1 MAKSGRADAVVAA
14 DSAAEIIA
22 RLGGRLGDITRSL
35 QQHVLTEV
43 SEFRD
48 DTQLAQLLK
57 DSVEQ
62 NVDTVFTAIRH
73 GIPIE
78 NVEPP
83 TAALEHARRL
93 AQRGV
98 SANALIRSY
107 RLGQQKLLNIVL
119 DEVRATDLDPRR
131 SLDVFQQITTT
142 TFSYID
148 WISQQVIAAYQ
159 AEHDRWLETQNTTRT
174 VRIRELLDAEVVDAD
189 AVSTEIGYPLRRV
202 HLAVVASYPQT
213 HHGDELVRME
223 RFVRELAE
231 CLESKGHPLFIAADR
246 LTGWG
251 WIPLA
256 AETAPGA
263 VECVRRLATTYQQP
277 PSLAVGDPL
286 PGVDG
291 FRRSHRQALGAH
303 AVAIAAGPDA
313 QQIVTNDDP
322 GLSAAALLGEN
333 EGIACRHF
341 LRRALD
347 QLIDIAVQHI
357 ELECLIE
364 EFARRIVVFHSELG
378 ARDAVIL
385 GGKIEHRQRQI
396 VRAGLLDVENG
407 EGQLFLRCI
416 RTGYGAGF
424 GFRALRRSSRSRRY
438 RRLRRRRVFSA
449 RGPHS

>member
-1 MAKSGRADAVVAA
+1 VAKSGRADAVVAA

-213 HHGDELVRME
+213 HHGDELVRMQ

-333 EGIACRHF
+333 VQAARAWVGEVLGPLASATESDERLRETLRVFLQTGSSYKAAAAELHLHF
-341 LRRALD
+341 NSVRYRVQRAEQRRGRPITTD
-347 QLIDIAVQHI
+347 
-357 ELECLIE
+357 
-364 EFARRIVVFHSELG
+364 R
-378 ARDAVIL
+378 
-385 GGKIEHRQRQI
+385 
-396 VRAGLLDVENG
+396 LDVEIALLLCNW
-407 EGQLFLRCI
+407 FHTAVLR
-416 RTGYGAGF
+416 
-424 GFRALRRSSRSRRY
+424 
-438 RRLRRRRVFSA
+438 
-449 RGPHS
+449 

>member
-313 QQIVTNDDP
+313 QQIVTNDDS

-333 EGIACRHF
+333 VQAARAWVGEVLGPLASATESDERLRETLRVFLQTGSSYKAAAAELHLHF
-341 LRRALD
+341 NSVRYRVQRAEQRRGRPITTD
-347 QLIDIAVQHI
+347 
-357 ELECLIE
+357 
-364 EFARRIVVFHSELG
+364 R
-378 ARDAVIL
+378 
-385 GGKIEHRQRQI
+385 
-396 VRAGLLDVENG
+396 LDVEIALLLCNW
-407 EGQLFLRCI
+407 FHTAVLR
-416 RTGYGAGF
+416 
-424 GFRALRRSSRSRRY
+424 
-438 RRLRRRRVFSA
+438 
-449 RGPHS
+449 

>member
-1 MAKSGRADAVVAA
+1 MAKSSRADAVVAA

-213 HHGDELVRME
+213 HHGDELVRMQ

-313 QQIVTNDDP
+313 QQIVTNDDS
-322 GLSAAALLGEN
+322 GLSAAALLGGNVQAARAWVGEVLGPLASAT
-333 EGIACRHF
+333 ESDERLRETLRVFLQTGSSYKAAAAELHLHF
-341 LRRALD
+341 NSVRYRVQRAEQRRGRPITTD
-347 QLIDIAVQHI
+347 
-357 ELECLIE
+357 
-364 EFARRIVVFHSELG
+364 R
-378 ARDAVIL
+378 
-385 GGKIEHRQRQI
+385 
-396 VRAGLLDVENG
+396 LDVEIALLLCNW
-407 EGQLFLRCI
+407 FHTAVLR
-416 RTGYGAGF
+416 
-424 GFRALRRSSRSRRY
+424 
-438 RRLRRRRVFSA
+438 
-449 RGPHS
+449 

>member
-1 MAKSGRADAVVAA
+1 VAKSGRADAVVAA

-213 HHGDELVRME
+213 HHGDELVRMQ

-313 QQIVTNDDP
+313 QQIVTNDDS
-322 GLSAAALLGEN
+322 GLSAAALLGGNVQAARAWVGEVLGPLASAT
-333 EGIACRHF
+333 ESDERLRETLRVFLQTGSSYKAAAAELHLHF
-341 LRRALD
+341 NSVRYRVQRAEQRRGRPITTD
-347 QLIDIAVQHI
+347 
-357 ELECLIE
+357 
-364 EFARRIVVFHSELG
+364 R
-378 ARDAVIL
+378 
-385 GGKIEHRQRQI
+385 
-396 VRAGLLDVENG
+396 LDVEIALLLCNW
-407 EGQLFLRCI
+407 FHTAVLR
-416 RTGYGAGF
+416 
-424 GFRALRRSSRSRRY
+424 
-438 RRLRRRRVFSA
+438 
-449 RGPHS
+449 

>member
-1 MAKSGRADAVVAA
+1 VAKSSRAVVA

-22 RLGGRLGDITRSL
+22 RLGGRLGDITGSL

-73 GIPIE
+73 HIPIE

-159 AEHDRWLETQNTTRT
+159 AEHDRWLETQNTTRA

-256 AETAPGA
+256 ADTAPGA
-263 VECVRRLATTYQQP
+263 VECVRRLAKAYQQP

-303 AVAIAAGPDA
+303 AVAVAAGPDA

-333 EGIACRHF
+333 VQAARAWVGEVLGPLASATENDERLRETLRVFLQTGSSYKAAAAELHLHF
-341 LRRALD
+341 NSVRYRVQRAEERRGRPITTD
-347 QLIDIAVQHI
+347 
-357 ELECLIE
+357 
-364 EFARRIVVFHSELG
+364 R
-378 ARDAVIL
+378 
-385 GGKIEHRQRQI
+385 
-396 VRAGLLDVENG
+396 LDVEIALLLCNW
-407 EGQLFLRCI
+407 FHTAVLR
-416 RTGYGAGF
+416 
-424 GFRALRRSSRSRRY
+424 
-438 RRLRRRRVFSA
+438 
-449 RGPHS
+449 

>member
-1 MAKSGRADAVVAA
+1 VAKSGRADAVAAA

-213 HHGDELVRME
+213 HHGDELVRMQ

-313 QQIVTNDDP
+313 QQIVTNDDS
-322 GLSAAALLGEN
+322 GLSAAALLGGNVQAARAWVGEVLGPLASAT
-333 EGIACRHF
+333 ESDERLRETLRVFLQTGSSYKAAAAELHLHF
-341 LRRALD
+341 NSVRYRVQRAEQRRGRPITTD
-347 QLIDIAVQHI
+347 
-357 ELECLIE
+357 
-364 EFARRIVVFHSELG
+364 R
-378 ARDAVIL
+378 
-385 GGKIEHRQRQI
+385 
-396 VRAGLLDVENG
+396 LDVEIALLLCNW
-407 EGQLFLRCI
+407 FHTAVLR
-416 RTGYGAGF
+416 
-424 GFRALRRSSRSRRY
+424 
-438 RRLRRRRVFSA
+438 
-449 RGPHS
+449 